1 MNTFHKG
8 LCSLGQGTQ
17 EACAQPVLSG
27 PPLLTLIQGLEAWR
41 ERTEPVLP
49 IKNRALMLF

>member
-8 LCSLGQGTQ
+8 LCGLGQGTQ

-41 ERTEPVLP
+41 ERIEPVLP
-49 IKNRALMLF
+49 VKNRALMLF